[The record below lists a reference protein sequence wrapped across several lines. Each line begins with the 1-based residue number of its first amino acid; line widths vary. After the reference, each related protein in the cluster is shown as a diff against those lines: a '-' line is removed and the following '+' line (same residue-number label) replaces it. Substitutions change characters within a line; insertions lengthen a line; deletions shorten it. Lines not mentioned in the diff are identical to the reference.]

1 MDALSTTGGLFGPA
15 VKGVWLMREIATV
28 LAKFDIVLGTI
39 LFLCTVIK
47 WYVLKARIEAN
58 GWKSMNPCE
67 VMTLIMY
74 TIPVF
79 GQMCFLALMT
89 TLDEG
94 AARKREEAGR
104 LQVAC
109 QEILGQPEEFPE
121 HVVGEVDG
129 VRRRCD
135 RIYGGEALFAGEGC
149 RSADME
155 VVGHKCCGGV
165 R

>member
-1 MDALSTTGGLFGPA
+1 MLSYGHAFDYRTALQGPA

-28 LAKFDIVLGTI
+28 LAKFDVVLGTI

-58 GWKSMNPCE
+58 GWRSMNPCE

-94 AARKREEAGR
+94 AARKREEAGSTIT
-104 LQVAC
+104 VA
-109 QEILGQPEEFPE
+109 
-121 HVVGEVDG
+121 VGPMRDVYEDG
-129 VRRRCD
+129 PVKKGRSKRR
-135 RIYGGEALFAGEGC
+135 
-149 RSADME
+149 
-155 VVGHKCCGGV
+155 
-165 R
+165 

>member
-28 LAKFDIVLGTI
+28 LAKFDVVLGTI

-94 AARKREEAGR
+94 AARKREEAGSTIT
-104 LQVAC
+104 VA
-109 QEILGQPEEFPE
+109 
-121 HVVGEVDG
+121 VGPMRYVYEDG
-129 VRRRCD
+129 PVKKGRSKRR
-135 RIYGGEALFAGEGC
+135 
-149 RSADME
+149 
-155 VVGHKCCGGV
+155 
-165 R
+165 